1 MRIKLHTLSYIVFE
15 LSYCQFK
22 QLTNKLIGVFIKGEK
37 KKLMKY
43 SICES
48 FDCRSVDTIHTDT
61 TNIVVHDTKG
71 TCVRA
76 AAIVQNE
83 CLVQRSTAQQQKHCT
98 DTAAPHSHRRLHL
111 HAIYTYKLYQV
122 YNVEAVASLVNGR
135 SFFRSCCYCCCR
147 RYTST
152 TCTTS
157 TGLCV
162 LLFYEIPS
170 PADVMRRNKQLFLKQ
185 TNNNNRSSAFLCV
198 VACESFCLMNEKRHQ

>member
-1 MRIKLHTLSYIVFE
+1 MSHSIVV
-15 LSYCQFK
+15 
-22 QLTNKLIGVFIKGEK
+22 QLTRYTQTRLISLF
-37 KKLMKY
+37 
-43 SICES
+43 
-48 FDCRSVDTIHTDT
+48 TIL
-61 TNIVVHDTKG
+61 KELAF
-71 TCVRA
+71 VRPLLFKMNA
-76 AAIVQNE
+76 TWQ
-83 CLVQRSTAQQQKHCT
+83 SGTAQQQKHCT

-135 SFFRSCCYCCCR
+135 SFFCSCCYCCCR